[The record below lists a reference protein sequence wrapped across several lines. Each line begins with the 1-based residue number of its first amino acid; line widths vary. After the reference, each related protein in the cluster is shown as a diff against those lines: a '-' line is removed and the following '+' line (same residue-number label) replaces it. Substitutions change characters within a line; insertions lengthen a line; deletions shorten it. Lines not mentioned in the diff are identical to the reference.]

1 MKTLINKTKKRHKNS
16 KRQKRRKFFKINF
29 AKFEDLITSIIFI
42 YTKCV
47 QYSDFEQLQDIISI
61 AGELSKLSEEVK
73 NKELYDISMS
83 ISDLTTESVREGN
96 NNGEILY
103 ELNAKI
109 NEFIQTFTK
118 IANENGLQ
126 TKNYYE
132 NAYKISTDNKFTN
145 EEEIKH
151 SQDQLKNAELLE
163 LINKTSETIP
173 DINKN
178 RHSLAEAKSLLNEIV
193 SRLQN
198 DDFKRFIKQF

>member
-1 MKTLINKTKKRHKNS
+1 M
-16 KRQKRRKFFKINF
+16 
-29 AKFEDLITSIIFI
+29 
-42 YTKCV
+42 
-47 QYSDFEQLQDIISI
+47 QDIISI

-126 TKNYYE
+126 TKIIM
-132 NAYKISTDNKFTN
+132 KTLIKFQQ
-145 EEEIKH
+145 I
-151 SQDQLKNAELLE
+151 
-163 LINKTSETIP
+163 IN
-173 DINKN
+173 
-178 RHSLAEAKSLLNEIV
+178 
-193 SRLQN
+193 LQT
-198 DDFKRFIKQF
+198 KKK